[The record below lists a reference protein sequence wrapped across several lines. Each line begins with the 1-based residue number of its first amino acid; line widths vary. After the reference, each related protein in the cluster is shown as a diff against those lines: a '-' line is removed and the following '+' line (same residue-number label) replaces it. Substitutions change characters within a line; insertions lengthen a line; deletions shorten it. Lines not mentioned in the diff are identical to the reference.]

1 MESAVCIRNGEI
13 KTTPDVLTAISAIV
27 PSDED
32 FNEALSIARVPRA
45 ALARYTLIALEQ
57 GRRGDKEPEFVPNSN
72 EEQVNLE
79 HVLPK
84 RASHADWGA
93 AFSADERKDYV
104 NRLGN
109 MALLQK
115 GPNGRIGNKSFAAK
129 KAILQKSKFGDQDDR
144 LPAGLDES
152 SNRQAASKAGWFRIE
167 GVAAVAF
174 GASATAEPDSH
185 AHKAVMS

>member
-1 MESAVCIRNGEI
+1 MLA
-13 KTTPDVLTAISAIV
+13 AISAIV

-32 FNEALSIARVPRA
+32 FNEALRIARVPRA
-45 ALARYTLIALEQ
+45 ALARYMLIALEQ
-57 GRRGDKEPEFVPNSN
+57 GRIGDKEPEFVPNSN

-93 AFSADERKDYV
+93 AFTSDERKDYV

-129 KAILQKSKFGDQDDR
+129 KAILQKSKFELTKMIAAQQDWTR
-144 LPAGLDES
+144 AAIAK
-152 SNRQAASKAGWFRIE
+152 RQAKLAG
-167 GVAAVAF
+167 F
-174 GASATAEPDSH
+174 GLKVWPR
-185 AHKAVMS
+185 